1 MPLFG
6 YLCNE
11 CGKTFE
17 VLLLCGDD
25 KKVCCP
31 ECGAEDVTKL
41 ISSFATGGSASGSGS
56 CGSKYFS

>member
-11 CGKTFE
+11 CGKPFE
-17 VLLLCGDD
+17 VLVLAGND
-25 KKVCCP
+25 KKVSCP

-41 ISSFATGGSASGSGS
+41 VSSFATGGSASKSGS
-56 CGSKYFS
+56 CGSKNFS